1 MKSDFSRSM
10 AVVATSFNTRYVTHV
25 RGLKYEIVMDSH
37 FDTVT
42 AMGVGHRLWHE
53 CYFSK
58 EEIRDLR
65 SDVKT
70 IVEKILKLPNYEET
84 VIRCQSSCPC
94 QPVPSPRRVDI
105 ASVSG
110 QDSPIILDT
119 PHSPKYS

>member
-1 MKSDFSRSM
+1 M
-10 AVVATSFNTRYVTHV
+10 AVDATSFNTRYVTHV

-42 AMGVGHRLWHE
+42 AIGVGHRLWRE

-70 IVEKILKLPNYEET
+70 IVKNNTQTPKLRRDSYQMPKFMPLSALT
-84 VIRCQSSCPC
+84 F
-94 QPVPSPRRVDI
+94 SPACRYCFSLWTGF
-105 ASVSG
+105 AY
-110 QDSPIILDT
+110 
-119 PHSPKYS
+119 YS